1 MLPILALL
9 FERVINTELFN
20 FITPFVHYRFLKGSG
35 TQDCKTAVALFSSQA
50 LESHQE
56 CQVISLG
63 IKGAF
68 NHIWWNGLLQHLSC
82 GFCSIL
88 VIFV

>member
-9 FERVINTELFN
+9 FERVINSELFN
-20 FITPFVHYRFLKGSG
+20 FITPFVQFRFLKGSG
-35 TQDCKTAVALFSSQA
+35 AQDCKTAVALFSSQA
-50 LESHQE
+50 LESYQE

-68 NHIWWNGLLQHLSC
+68 KIIFGGMAC
-82 GFCSIL
+82 YSIL
-88 VIFV
+88 VVVFALF